1 MLLGEGGV
9 TVLLGGGGVTVLLVG
24 GRVTVLLGE
33 GGVTKRAS
41 FQLWETYL
49 LFSGNNELMRFL
61 ITNSGS

>member
-24 GRVTVLLGE
+24 GGVTVLLGE

-49 LFSGNNELMRFL
+49 CFL
-61 ITNSGS
+61 VAMNL